1 MNDFLPDFDEWD
13 GFVSSLSDVI
23 DLDTSARETGAFL
36 RSRKVADAQ
45 SLLRLAMLYG
55 PCGFS
60 LRSTSAWAASA
71 GIADLSD
78 VGVLKRL
85 RRSAG
90 WLEAICHQL
99 LADRIDVPQVWVR
112 AKQHVGIR

>member
-1 MNDFLPDFDEWD
+1 MTDFFPDFEDWA
-13 GFVSSLSDVI
+13 GFVSALGDVV
-23 DLDTSARETGAFL
+23 DLEASAREAGAFQ
-36 RSRKVADAQ
+36 RSWKVADVQ

-85 RRSAG
+85 RRSAN
-90 WLEAICHQL
+90 WLETLCQGL
-99 LADRIDVPQVWVR
+99 LADQVDTPSSDPS
-112 AKQHVGIR
+112 GCLIG